1 MDTFFGY
8 AQPVSAFDLAGFGRA
23 ADSFDSVLHDVPVLA
38 PAGRKIQVVVVDSDA
53 DCLRRFSQAV
63 RGDASLQLIEAASHS
78 EAAMQCL
85 ARHRPDVM
93 VFELGLGGAFGLALI
108 RHCTSRSPHTEILV
122 RTQAGD
128 DERVLAAIEA
138 GAAGYVYKDA
148 SAEWTVASIQA
159 LHSGGALISPGVA
172 RRVLARFHIRAT
184 GTAVTACM
192 AASGI
197 SGFGGLYPSEP
208 AAHAEASPLS
218 EDEIGILRLVACGT
232 GLPEIADVLAL
243 PPRAVLAH
251 VKRVYRQLGA
261 QARLQKRRQ

>member
-1 MDTFFGY
+1 MDGLLAY
-8 AQPVSAFDLAGFGRA
+8 AQPVSAFDLAGLGGAAYGFGY
-23 ADSFDSVLHDVPVLA
+23 VLHDVPVQA
-38 PAGRKIQVVVVDSDA
+38 SVGRQVQVVVVDSDA

-63 RGDASLQLIEAASHS
+63 RADASLQLLETASHS

-108 RHCTSRSPHTEILV
+108 RHCASRSPRTEILV
-122 RTQAGD
+122 STQVGD

-148 SAEWTVASIQA
+148 APEWIAASIQA
-159 LHSGGALISPGVA
+159 LHNGGALISPGVA
-172 RRVLARFHIRAT
+172 RRVLARFRIRAA
-184 GTAVTACM
+184 GTAGM
-192 AASGI
+192 AASGH
-197 SGFGGLYPSEP
+197 SGFGGLASTAP
-208 AAHAEASPLS
+208 AEASPLC
-218 EDEIGILRLVACGT
+218 EDEIGILRLMACGT
-232 GLPEIADVLAL
+232 GLPEIAEVLAL

-261 QARLQKRRQ
+261 QARLQKGVE